1 MIIITH
7 HIFKSYLF
15 LFTFYISMIE
25 LKMKKKILSKLIIS
39 FKETKWWWQSI
50 QPITQLIVIEFCH
63 FEIVVSFFT
72 LFISIMMMT
81 MMMMTR
87 LRRRR
92 LCRCRGRRRRRL
104 SSSSSKFFLF
114 GLVQQSYHSDIV
126 YSICVFSYHFLF
138 QDSKDFFFKI
148 FHCSQSIYSVHLCC
162 LFSFHIIT
170 HNKQAQN
177 RTEHTSYWIYFFFEI
192 YGHLPSILHTYS
204 V

>member
-1 MIIITH
+1 MNW
-7 HIFKSYLF
+7 KW
-15 LFTFYISMIE
+15 
-25 LKMKKKILSKLIIS
+25 KKILSKLIIS

-63 FEIVVSFFT
+63 FKIVVSFFT

-148 FHCSQSIYSVHLCC
+148 FHCSQSIYSIHLCC

-177 RTEHTSYWIYFFFEI
+177 RTEHTSYWIYFFSKSMVI
-192 YGHLPSILHTYS
+192 YHLSYIHILFRKKTCHVLSDDRVYLLAKYM
-204 V
+204 VKR